1 MEAHEQVPARPRR
14 GVTPERV
21 VALLGVVGLL
31 AVAVVIASMVMDAA
45 RGEDE
50 EQPAATPAER
60 RTDNKSAAREE
71 RKPKKKPRPKL
82 TAAQREQRTAA
93 ATQVRNQ
100 GFEPMKLSTWRP
112 EHTLRVLVGT
122 PKDQPSGGQRAFFFV
137 GDAYIGTDATTPSA
151 GIRVSK
157 QSERR
162 ITLVYN
168 LVEGTKRVRFRWN
181 GSQLEPIDPI
191 PSAAARAPTG

>member
-1 MEAHEQVPARPRR
+1 MEAHEQVPARVRR

-21 VALLGVVGLL
+21 IALLGVLGLL
-31 AVAVVIASMVMDAA
+31 AIAVVIASMILDAVKD
-45 RGEDE
+45 DE
-50 EQPAATPAER
+50 EQVAAPPAER
-60 RTDNKSAAREE
+60 RTDTKSAARED
-71 RKPKKKPRPKL
+71 RKPAKKPRPKL
-82 TAAQREQRTAA
+82 TTAQREQRSAA

-112 EHTLRVLVGT
+112 ENTLRVLVGT

-137 GDAYIGTDATTPSA
+137 GDAYIGPDATTASA

-168 LVEGTKRVRFRWN
+168 LVEGSKRVRFRWN
-181 GSQLEPIDPI
+181 GSSLEPIDPI
-191 PSAAARAPTG
+191 PSPADRAPTG

>member
-21 VALLGVVGLL
+21 VALLGVIGLL
-31 AVAVVIASMVMDAA
+31 AIAVVIASMIKDAV
-45 RGEDE
+45 EDE
-50 EQPAATPAER
+50 EQPAAPPAAER
-60 RTDNKSAAREE
+60 RSDTKSTARDE
-71 RKPKKKPRPKL
+71 RKPAKKPKPKL

-93 ATQVRNQ
+93 AAQVRNQ

-137 GDAYIGTDATTPSA
+137 GDAYIGTDTTTPSA
-151 GIRVSK
+151 GIRVGK
-157 QSERR
+157 QSEKR

-168 LVEGTKRVRFRWN
+168 LAEGTKRVRFRWN

-191 PSAAARAPTG
+191 PSPAARAPTG